1 MKPFAKPPLIRL
13 EELTAQDGHSTG
25 AAAGKESGP
34 GRKGRPW
41 TAEEH
46 LAFLQGLRA
55 LGKGNWKGISRLF
68 LFGARTPTQVWCSSL
83 RRAVAAVL
91 QTERCFSDQST
102 GKWVGAGADA
112 SRVPAKVASH
122 AQKHELRQ
130 AGKSCSRRK
139 SRFTALECQAAVSP
153 LALAVRHCAVSG
165 ATELSRRLAAVC

>member
-1 MKPFAKPPLIRL
+1 LRAGMRPASGARMKPFAKPPLIRL
-13 EELTAQDGHSTG
+13 EELTAQDGHGAG

-83 RRAVAAVL
+83 RCAPAAVL
-91 QTERCFSDQST
+91 QT
-102 GKWVGAGADA
+102 GAVFLI
-112 SRVPAKVASH
+112 R
-122 AQKHELRQ
+122 
-130 AGKSCSRRK
+130 
-139 SRFTALECQAAVSP
+139 ALESGWGQALTRAAC
-153 LALAVRHCAVSG
+153 L
-165 ATELSRRLAAVC
+165 RRSQAMLRSTS